1 MVGLLQNTR
10 QRMPVLFVG
19 HGSPMNIIADND
31 FTRALQRE
39 GQALPMPQA
48 IVVISA
54 HWEKSGTRVLQV
66 DQPKTIY
73 DFSGFPKELYD
84 KAYPA
89 SGAPHIAQK
98 VVELLGFHHAKA
110 DSSWGL
116 DHGAWAVL
124 HHMFPKANVP
134 VFQLSLNKRLSLTE
148 HLELAQSLRPL
159 RDQGLLILASGN
171 ITHNLGQID
180 WNEKAEP
187 FEWALEFDAL
197 IKAALDQRDVDELLA
212 KKPGREALWKLA
224 HPRREHYIPLL
235 YAVGCSEENEAP
247 SYPYEGFQNGSL
259 SMRAVKFGA

>member
-1 MVGLLQNTR
+1 
-10 QRMPVLFVG
+10 
-19 HGSPMNIIADND
+19 MNIIADNE

-54 HWEKSGTRVLQV
+54 HWETRGTRVLQV
-66 DQPKTIY
+66 DQPKTIH
-73 DFSGFPKELYD
+73 DFSGFPKELYEI
-84 KAYPA
+84 AYPA
-89 SGAPHIAQK
+89 PGAPRIAQK
-98 VVELLGFHHAKA
+98 VVDLMSVHRAEA

-134 VFQLSLNKRLSLTE
+134 VFQLSLNRRLSLTE
-148 HLELAQSLRPL
+148 HFELARSLRPL

-171 ITHNLGQID
+171 ITHNLGQMD
-180 WNEKAEP
+180 WNEDAEP
-187 FEWALEFDAL
+187 FEWALEFDAW
-197 IKAALDQRDVDELLA
+197 IKAALDQRDVDALLA

-235 YAVGCSEENEAP
+235 YAVGAAEENEAP